1 MYKTQKNKNKIKCVI
16 KIYVLTHVIMIK
28 VKFVTVLH
36 YKHILHVLL
45 LNFIIQNLF
54 FIFYNDIKIKV
65 KP

>member
-1 MYKTQKNKNKIKCVI
+1 
-16 KIYVLTHVIMIK
+16 MIK